1 MGCSIYYKS
10 KHGEHMID
18 GKPSGLL
25 LNHAY
30 SLLGVFEIDSK
41 EKTGEKIRLVLLR
54 NPWGKKEWEGAW
66 STNSKE
72 TSAY

>member
-18 GKPSGLL
+18 GKPCGLL

-41 EKTGEKIRLVLLR
+41 EKKSCQIF
-54 NPWGKKEWEGAW
+54 
-66 STNSKE
+66 
-72 TSAY
+72 

>member
-10 KHGEHMID
+10 KHGEHIID

-41 EKTGEKIRLVLLR
+41 EKKGEKIRLVLLR
-54 NPWGKKEWEGAW
+54 NPWGKKEWEGTW
-66 STNSKE
+66 CHNSKE
-72 TSAY
+72 MSAY

>member
-41 EKTGEKIRLVLLR
+41 EKKGEKI
-54 NPWGKKEWEGAW
+54 
-66 STNSKE
+66 TSKV
-72 TSAY
+72 

>member
-1 MGCSIYYKS
+1 MV
-10 KHGEHMID
+10 D

-41 EKTGEKIRLVLLR
+41 EKKGEKIRLVLLR
-54 NPWGKKEWEGAW
+54 NPWGKKEW
-66 STNSKE
+66 
-72 TSAY
+72 